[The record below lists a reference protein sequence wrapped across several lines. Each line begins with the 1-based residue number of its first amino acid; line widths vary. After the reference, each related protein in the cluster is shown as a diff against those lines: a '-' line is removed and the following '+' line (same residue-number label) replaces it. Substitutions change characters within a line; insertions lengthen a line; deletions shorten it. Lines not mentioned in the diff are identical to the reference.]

1 MINRGEKVDLERKR
15 KEREHRIDYPVKR
28 DIFRSVVVVL
38 DLSYTMSDADFK
50 PSRLEVV
57 IYQLKSFIH
66 KFFKQNSLSMLS
78 IVVSHDRKAFLLTPL
93 SRKASDH
100 LHALDVGFSVSCDFQ
115 DLSCSGAFSLQISL
129 QLAINAMI
137 LSSEQYK
144 KEILCVIS
152 SLNTS
157 DPRNIFDTFR
167 CIEEQVG
174 LYGHTEMQ
182 RITCSVLS
190 LSGEVF
196 IYKKLATLTGG
207 SFCVPETAF
216 QIQDFFLHH
225 LQPPVSKQEDLPS
238 ASLVPTI
245 KQPGEVQIIG
255 FPPLVENSNVML
267 GWFINTQTS
276 YYCTCHMKLL
286 DSYYKCPRCQCI
298 VCQLPLLCPICNL
311 MLADYTSFTR
321 SYHHLDPLVNFT
333 KYELKTQSL
342 FVL

>member
-1 MINRGEKVDLERKR
+1 
-15 KEREHRIDYPVKR
+15 
-28 DIFRSVVVVL
+28 
-38 DLSYTMSDADFK
+38 MSDADFK

-100 LHALDVGFSVSCDFQ
+100 LHALD

-167 CIEEQVG
+167 CIEE
-174 LYGHTEMQ
+174 Q

-255 FPPLVENSNVML
+255 FPPLVENSN
-267 GWFINTQTS
+267 TS

-342 FVL
+342 RCYGCYSEFHEGDVCMQCPSCHNLFCETCDDFLHESIYHCPGCLY